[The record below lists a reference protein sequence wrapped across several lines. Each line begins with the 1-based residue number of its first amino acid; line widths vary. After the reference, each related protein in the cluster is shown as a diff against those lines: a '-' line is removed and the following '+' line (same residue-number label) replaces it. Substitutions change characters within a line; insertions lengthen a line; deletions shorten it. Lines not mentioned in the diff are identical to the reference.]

1 MAGEPFRRIPELGI
15 ITGSGVG
22 TGMAMIQS
30 LKLTCWQ
37 IWLSFDFAC
46 VEQLLFLRLTLSCR
60 FPSEC
65 LGALDERL
73 RADLSSERESWSLV
87 ALGHHS
93 KDSYFEN
100 RVSLKNFFY
109 VKYQVIVLGRPPPP
123 PRSLTAMCLFLG
135 PLFFLLN
142 LLQNA
147 SAHSIAWYGK
157 SLVLIVLKAIWNW
170 KCGVG
175 WFKGIVTLR
184 HIFPNRGELKGLKFK
199 RPSECLRWVTG
210 QSLPHIKVCR
220 RSSPCIR

>member
-1 MAGEPFRRIPELGI
+1 MTQFWLCLCWTTFILEADSFLPLPFWMLGC
-15 ITGSGVG
+15 TGWETEGRPKLWEGILISGG
-22 TGMAMIQS
+22 PWSSQQG
-30 LKLTCWQ
+30 
-37 IWLSFDFAC
+37 
-46 VEQLLFLRLTLSCR
+46 LLFWKQSFLEEFLLCQISGYSFRT
-60 FPSEC
+60 
-65 LGALDERL
+65 
-73 RADLSSERESWSLV
+73 
-87 ALGHHS
+87 
-93 KDSYFEN
+93 
-100 RVSLKNFFY
+100 
-109 VKYQVIVLGRPPPP
+109 PPPP

-147 SAHSIAWYGK
+147 STHSIAWYGK